1 MLPHAKVGLNPME
14 RLTHRNECRDVE
26 DPVWGQV
33 VQFNLVVVQ
42 QPTEEVM
49 RWKPQASFLKGSERD
64 HLVGPRPREAADG
77 RDAAPGGFNVGKK
90 ALDM

>member
-26 DPVWGQV
+26 DLVWGQV

-49 RWKPQASFLKGSERD
+49 RWKPQASFLKGNERD
-64 HLVGPRPREAADG
+64 HLVGP
-77 RDAAPGGFNVGKK
+77 
-90 ALDM
+90 